1 MNPEKVL
8 RDLEKTIK
16 KVSKDIQQKS
26 GSVGSE
32 KLDSLSK
39 LTNAYSRLYERHKL
53 SGLYPLPSDDDDQ
66 AETVMTAKRA

>member
-16 KVSKDIQQKS
+16 KVTKDIQQRS
-26 GSVGSE
+26 GGVGNE

-53 SGLYPLPSDDDDQ
+53 AGLYPLPSDENDTG
-66 AETVMTAKRA
+66 TVMVAKK